1 MHPQY
6 LSDVESGMSVI
17 VREVSVRGSHG
28 VRMAGM
34 GILPGVR
41 VTVLRNGRR
50 RALLLESGRS
60 IFALARPLAEVV
72 SVEAVA

>member
-1 MHPQY
+1 MFLKS
-6 LSDVESGMSVI
+6 LSEIETGVSVM
-17 VREVSVRGSHG
+17 VREIAVSGSHG

-60 IFALARPLAEVV
+60 IFAVARPLAEAVR
-72 SVEAVA
+72 VEVDA